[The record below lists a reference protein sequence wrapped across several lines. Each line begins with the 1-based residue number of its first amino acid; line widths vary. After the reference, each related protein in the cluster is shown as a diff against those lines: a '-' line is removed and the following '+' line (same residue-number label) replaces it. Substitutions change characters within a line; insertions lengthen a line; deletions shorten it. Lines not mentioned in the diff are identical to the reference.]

1 MSEKTSQINL
11 CCIHENQGLY
21 SEIYKLNKDKAYIA
35 RTGSTSQGSGT
46 SRFMVRVLD
55 NGMLAK
61 NALGP
66 FIISLVL
73 LKSSCKIIAEVRH
86 QVWELKSRV
95 IKNRTSWLYHSRY
108 YISVVILERKIN
120 KGALAGNKEINVSP
134 LNSRQNFTQLF
145 LQVQEETTHR

>member
-1 MSEKTSQINL
+1 M
-11 CCIHENQGLY
+11 Y
-21 SEIYKLNKDKAYIA
+21 SVKNKLNKEKAYIA

-61 NALGP
+61 NAFGP

-73 LKSSCKIIAEVRH
+73 LKSSCKIIAELRH
-86 QVWELKSRV
+86 QVSELKSRV
-95 IKNRTSWLYHSRY
+95 FKNWTSWLYQSWY

-120 KGALAGNKEINVSP
+120 KRALAGNKEINVSH
-134 LNSRQNFTQLF
+134 LNSR
-145 LQVQEETTHR
+145 